1 MLTFLIQED
10 QTSATQFWVNLK
22 DVTGQGCWMVGG
34 GTCVYG
40 QLPGGLTPEQIQSVV
55 TVSVTAG
62 GIIMSLSGIYLYYKV
77 SEMYRFSQKRKYEK
91 LRNRDLRIKFVPI
104 PQ

>member
-1 MLTFLIQED
+1 MILGA
-10 QTSATQFWVNLK
+10 SAEYYWLNLK

-34 GTCVYG
+34 STCVYG
-40 QLPGGLTPEQIQSVV
+40 QVSTGLTPDQIRSVV

-62 GIIMSLSGIYLYYKV
+62 GIIMSLSGIYLYYKI
-77 SEMYRFSQKRKYEK
+77 SEMYRFTQKRKYEK